1 MLYNNSDEIGKN
13 AHDRPC
19 YQYKD
24 QYTGNT
30 FFQVGILAKEMPGIE
45 QEAYQ
50 EDDPKDNW
58 KDGSNGI
65 GNIVYGIFDSPDL
78 CKCAA

>member
-50 EDDPKDNW
+50 EDDTQYNRE
-58 KDGSNGI
+58 DGSYGI
-65 GNIVYGIFDSPDL
+65 GNIVNGIFNSSNL
-78 CKCAA
+78 SK